1 MSEQIIVTKKS
12 TIKNAATTSL
22 ILSLVDTSGF
32 LNCLMASVITE
43 AINEPI
49 IKQNNIANSEQE
61 TITNIS
67 KYSMITS

>member
-22 ILSLVDTSGF
+22 ILSLVDASGS
-32 LNCLMASVITE
+32 LTRLMASDITE